1 MKYGMRNF
9 GVSMG
14 LCAGNIEQ
22 YFKYLQIEDISTV
35 CLRVLED
42 FTEFVL
48 GNDFE
53 VIEMGAP
60 NIVPAES
67 LISVAG
73 DIKKGVSQFRVV
85 NYHLP
90 FGELNIASFHT
101 GIRKVAVEE
110 TKRCIDLCQQI
121 GVNKVTMHP
130 GNFLA
135 MPDGYLQ
142 MKELARAIA
151 ENSIL
156 EIFHYCRSKNIE
168 LALENLPRNNA
179 LFQKPEEFETLVEK
193 GIGLVLDTV
202 HAYVSNVE
210 PIDFIRKFGAG
221 ITSVHLTD
229 GVKNNPIDHYPL
241 GTGEVDCIGILNEL
255 QKVHFD
261 GEIILEVNSREDL
274 IKSKEFL
281 ERNSYMQPSCSI
293 PMRQLK

>member
-53 VIEMGAP
+53 IIEMGSP
-60 NIVPAES
+60 SIVPAES

-142 MKELARAIA
+142 MKEWARAIA

-179 LFQKPEEFETLVEK
+179 LFQKPEEFEAFLEK

-202 HAYVSNVE
+202 HAYVANVE

-229 GVKNNPIDHYPL
+229 GVKSNPISHYPV

-274 IKSKEFL
+274 IKSIEFL
-281 ERNSYMQPSCSI
+281 EQKSSVQPSYYI
-293 PMRQLK
+293 PQ

>member
-53 VIEMGAP
+53 IIEMGSP
-60 NIVPAES
+60 SNVPAES

-121 GVNKVTMHP
+121 GVSKVTMHP
-130 GNFLA
+130 GNFTV
-135 MPDGYLQ
+135 MPDGYLL
-142 MKELARAIA
+142 MEEWARAIA

-179 LFQKPEEFETLVEK
+179 LFQKPEEFEPFMEK

-202 HAYVSNVE
+202 HAYVANVE

-229 GVKNNPIDHYPL
+229 GVKSNPISHYPV

-261 GEIILEVNSREDL
+261 GEIILEVNSKEDL

-281 ERNSYMQPSCSI
+281 EQKSYMQPSCSI
-293 PMRQLK
+293 PQ

>member
-53 VIEMGAP
+53 IIEMGSP
-60 NIVPAES
+60 SIVPAES

-142 MKELARAIA
+142 MKEWARAIA

-156 EIFHYCRSKNIE
+156 EIFHYCRLKNIE

-179 LFQKPEEFETLVEK
+179 LFQKPEEFEPFVEK

-202 HAYVSNVE
+202 HAYVANVE

-229 GVKNNPIDHYPL
+229 GVKSNPISHYPV

-261 GEIILEVNSREDL
+261 GEIILEVNSKEDL

-281 ERNSYMQPSCSI
+281 EQKSYMQPSCYI
-293 PMRQLK
+293 PQ

>member
-14 LCAGNIEQ
+14 LCAGIIEQ
-22 YFKYLQIEDISTV
+22 YFKYLKTEDFSTV

-42 FTEFVL
+42 FTEFVI

-53 VIEMGAP
+53 IIEMGAP
-60 NIVPAES
+60 SNVPAES

-90 FGELNIASFHT
+90 FGEINIAAFHT

-110 TKRCIDLCQQI
+110 TKGYIDLCEQI
-121 GVNKVTMHP
+121 GVSKVTMHP
-130 GNFLA
+130 GNFTA
-135 MPDGYLQ
+135 MPDGYLM
-142 MKELARAIA
+142 MKEWARAIA

-168 LALENLPRNNA
+168 LSLENLPGNNP
-179 LFQKPEEFETLVEK
+179 LFQKPEEFEPFMEK

-202 HAYVSNVE
+202 HAFVANVE

-229 GVKNNPIDHYPL
+229 GVKNDPISHYPL
-241 GTGEVDCIGILNEL
+241 GTGEVDCLGILNEL
-255 QKVHFD
+255 QKIQFN
-261 GEIILEVNSREDL
+261 GEIILEVNSKEDL

-281 ERNSYMQPSCSI
+281 EQKSYMQPSCYI
-293 PMRQLK
+293 PQ

>member
-22 YFKYLQIEDISTV
+22 YFKYLQIEDISKV

-53 VIEMGAP
+53 IMEMGSP
-60 NIVPAES
+60 SIVPAES
-67 LISVAG
+67 LISVAD

-90 FGELNIASFHT
+90 FGELNIAAFHT

-110 TKRCIDLCQQI
+110 TKKCIDLCQQI
-121 GVNKVTMHP
+121 GVKKVTMHP

-142 MKELARAIA
+142 MKEWARAIA
-151 ENSIL
+151 ENSIF
-156 EIFHYCRSKNIE
+156 EIYHYCSSKNIE

-179 LFQKPEEFETLVEK
+179 LFQKPEEFEPFVEK

-202 HAYVSNVE
+202 HAYVANVE
-210 PIDFIRKFGAG
+210 PIDFIRKFGAA

-229 GVKNNPIDHYPL
+229 GVIGDPISHYPV
-241 GTGEVDCIGILNEL
+241 GTGEVDCIGILSEL

-261 GEIILEVNSREDL
+261 GEIILEVNSKEDL

-281 ERNSYMQPSCSI
+281 EQKSYMQPSCSI
-293 PMRQLK
+293 PQ

>member
-14 LCAGNIEQ
+14 LCAGNIER

-53 VIEMGAP
+53 IIEMGSP
-60 NIVPAES
+60 SIVPAET

-73 DIKKGVSQFRVV
+73 DIKKRVSQFGVV

-110 TKRCIDLCQQI
+110 TKRCIDLCEQI

-142 MKELARAIA
+142 MKEWARAIA

-179 LFQKPEEFETLVEK
+179 LFQKPEEFEPFVEK

-229 GVKNNPIDHYPL
+229 GVKSNPISHYPV

-261 GEIILEVNSREDL
+261 GEIILEVNSKEDL

-281 ERNSYMQPSCSI
+281 EQKSYMQPSCYI
-293 PMRQLK
+293 PQ

>member
-14 LCAGNIEQ
+14 LCAGNIDQ
-22 YFKYLQIEDISTV
+22 YFKYLQIEDLSTV

-53 VIEMGAP
+53 IIEMGSP
-60 NIVPAES
+60 SFIPAET

-73 DIKKGVSQFRVV
+73 DIKERVSQFRVV

-90 FGELNIASFHT
+90 FGEINIAAFHK
-101 GIRKVAVEE
+101 GIRREAVEE
-110 TKRCIDLCQQI
+110 TKRYIDLCQQI
-121 GVNKVTMHP
+121 GVSKVTMHP
-130 GNFLA
+130 GNFTV
-135 MPDGYLQ
+135 MPDGYLL
-142 MKELARAIA
+142 MEEWARAIA

-168 LALENLPRNNA
+168 LALENLPRNNP
-179 LFQKPEEFETLVEK
+179 LFQKPEEFEPYMKK

-221 ITSVHLTD
+221 ITMVHLTD
-229 GVKNNPIDHYPL
+229 GVKSDPISHYPL

-255 QKVHFD
+255 QKIHFN
-261 GEIILEVNSREDL
+261 GEIILEVNSKEDL
-274 IKSKEFL
+274 MKSKEFL
-281 ERNSYMQPSCSI
+281 EQKSYMQPSCYI
-293 PMRQLK
+293 PQ